1 MSKFILA
8 VALLLP
14 NVAFA
19 DKAVEGNWRANL
31 GSNVVIVMSIAEDGQ
46 WASKTLQNGKPV
58 AAMSGSYTQTTE
70 SPSTGTLVFTPDTSG
85 STASSEHG
93 APKVETD
100 RYELAKGV
108 LTLTVEGSPPMV
120 FHMMQPQPPKE

>member
-1 MSKFILA
+1 MRKFILA

-14 NVAFA
+14 NAAFA

-31 GSNVVIVMSIAEDGQ
+31 GSNVAIVMSIAADGQ

-70 SPSTGTLVFTPDTSG
+70 SPSAGTLVFTPDTA